1 MTVLRNLFKELAM
14 VFWKRSTPKK
24 ETIPQQPVR
33 PSVAPTAAPVAERK
47 PADKSR
53 LAILDDKDPEAPPSK
68 NGFDPYNSGAFDRR
82 DTWGKV
88 IRK

>member
-1 MTVLRNLFKELAM
+1 M

-33 PSVAPTAAPVAERK
+33 TSVAAAAAPVAERK
-47 PADKSR
+47 PSHKSR
-53 LAILDDKDPEAPPSK
+53 LAILDDKHPEAQPAE

>member
-1 MTVLRNLFKELAM
+1 MAAHDCFKEPAM

-24 ETIPQQPVR
+24 ETTPQQPVR
-33 PSVAPTAAPVAERK
+33 PSVAAAAAPIAERK
-47 PADKSR
+47 PAGKSR
-53 LAILDDKDPEAPPSK
+53 LVMLDDKAPEASPDK